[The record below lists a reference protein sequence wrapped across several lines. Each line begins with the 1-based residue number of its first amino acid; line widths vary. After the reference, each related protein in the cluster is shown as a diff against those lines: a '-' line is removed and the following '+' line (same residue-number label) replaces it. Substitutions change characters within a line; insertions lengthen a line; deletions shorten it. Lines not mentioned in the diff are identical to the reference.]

1 MNRLG
6 TTLVLGALAVC
17 ARAALGAEFMWNF
30 ANGNLSPASQV
41 GGAAILDYFNGSQG
55 VTSFGNTASDPNV
68 PDTPGGP
75 TSFLHALPFGDG
87 GRGGY
92 GLDYVGVTPNG
103 GGAYVNNFT
112 IGYDALLPLLNWTA
126 LFNTNLNHDNDADFY
141 VAPDGA
147 VGIAAL
153 GYSPP
158 GVITPNQ
165 WHRIV
170 FTHDRTNNRSAFY
183 VDGVEVFSGTAGA
196 LDDRYSL
203 YTDDNAGLDM
213 LIFGEGDASGNY
225 TNDMYVASV
234 YFADRALSRE
244 EAIGL
249 GGVTPGGIVVPE
261 PGVAACLAWAGAVGL
276 WRGRAMRRRRG

>member
-6 TTLVLGALAVC
+6 TSLVLGALVVC
-17 ARAALGAEFMWNF
+17 ARVALGAEFMWNF

-41 GGAAILDYFNGSQG
+41 GGTAVLDYFNGSQG
-55 VTSFGNTASDPNV
+55 VTSFGDTASDPAI

-92 GLDYVGVTPNG
+92 GLDYTGVTANG
-103 GGAYVNNFT
+103 GGAYVNDFT
-112 IGYDALLPLLNWTA
+112 IGFDALIPLLNWTA
-126 LFNTNLNHDNDADFY
+126 LFNTNQNQDNDADFY

-147 VGIAAL
+147 VGIGAL
-153 GYSPP
+153 GYSPV
-158 GVITPNQ
+158 GVIQPNT

-183 VDGVEVFSGTAGA
+183 VDGVEVFSGAAGA

-203 YTDDNAGLDM
+203 
-213 LIFGEGDASGNY
+213 
-225 TNDMYVASV
+225 
-234 YFADRALSRE
+234 
-244 EAIGL
+244 
-249 GGVTPGGIVVPE
+249 
-261 PGVAACLAWAGAVGL
+261 
-276 WRGRAMRRRRG
+276 